1 MKHLFALLLFVPG
14 LAFATPKF
22 GTLKDTMKEL
32 GARVKTIS
40 LQVDDSSLDTQS
52 AALADDVAMLA
63 DDSKTF
69 IPDLIAQAPA
79 GDRAGMTVQY
89 EKMLD
94 ETHQLAIE
102 LATAL
107 RSGNKVDAKDRL
119 ARLSQNKK
127 DGHAEFK

>member
-1 MKHLFALLLFVPG
+1 MKYLFTLLLFVPG
-14 LAFATPKF
+14 LALATPKF

-69 IPDLIAQAPA
+69 VPDLIAQAPA
-79 GDRAGMTVQY
+79 GDRSAMTAQY
-89 EKMLD
+89 GKMLD

-107 RSGNKVDAKDRL
+107 RSGNKVAAKDCL
-119 ARLSQNKK
+119 AKMTQNKK

>member
-1 MKHLFALLLFVPG
+1 
-14 LAFATPKF
+14 
-22 GTLKDTMKEL
+22 MKEL

-119 ARLSQNKK
+119 ARLNQNKK